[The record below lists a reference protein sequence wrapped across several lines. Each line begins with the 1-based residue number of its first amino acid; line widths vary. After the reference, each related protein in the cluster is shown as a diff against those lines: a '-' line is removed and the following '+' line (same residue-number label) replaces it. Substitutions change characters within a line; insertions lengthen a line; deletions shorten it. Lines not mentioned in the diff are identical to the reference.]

1 MTVRMPALVRQ
12 SWACVRVPQF
22 CAHPAESSVSLW
34 LLLPQ
39 KVCSPEGRPGGFG
52 FSGRPRL
59 RGLPPLSFLLST
71 SKISLPALSRREYYS
86 EAAGKV
92 HC

>member
-1 MTVRMPALVRQ
+1 MTVRMPALLRQ
-12 SWACVRVPQF
+12 SWACAHAPQF

-59 RGLPPLSFLLST
+59 RGLPLLFLLST
-71 SKISLPALSRREYYS
+71 SKISLVALSRREYYS
-86 EAAGKV
+86 EAAGKA